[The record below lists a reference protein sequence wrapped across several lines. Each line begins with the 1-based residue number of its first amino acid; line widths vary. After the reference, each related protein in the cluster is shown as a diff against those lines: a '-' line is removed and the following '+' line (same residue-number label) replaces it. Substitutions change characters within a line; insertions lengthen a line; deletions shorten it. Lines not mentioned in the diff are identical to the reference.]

1 MTFDEYISNPMGKK
15 NAVYSQ
21 RFVFQKLYQQKYE
34 LTMTREANGM
44 RFTLYKSKNEKRFI
58 AHFYVP
64 SEVVPKF
71 VYDVVIEFTAPSD
84 EIAAEKTLKNYQVKF
99 FANDPAFVFTF
110 AYAFRT
116 AGMFFDALSSKMS
129 RLALKEKPKETNP
142 KEIIGYVKSIYFA
155 YIFYKGKGLYNKS
168 MWYDASPIN
177 MKTLIGSVTHA
188 DIIYEK
194 RTAAG
199 AQLAK
204 KKRRKPD
211 STASTRAIS
220 NPVAKTS
227 RSGKSK
233 AVTKTKT
240 VGKVRTVART
250 KRK

>member
-21 RFVFQKLYQQKYE
+21 RFVFKNLYQQKFK
-34 LTMTREANGM
+34 LTLAREANGM

-64 SEVVPKF
+64 SEVVPRF
-71 VYDVVIEFTAPSD
+71 VYDVVVEFTAPSD
-84 EIAAEKTLKNYQVKF
+84 EVAAEKTLKNYQVKF

-110 AYAFRT
+110 AHAFRT

-142 KEIIGYVKSIYFA
+142 KEVIGYVKSIYFA
-155 YIFYKGKGLYNKS
+155 YIFYKSKGLYNKS
-168 MWYDASPIN
+168 MWYDAAPIN
-177 MKTLIGSVTHA
+177 MKTLIGSITHA
-188 DIIYEK
+188 DVIYEK

-199 AQLAK
+199 AKLAK
-204 KKRRKPD
+204 KSKPH
-211 STASTRAIS
+211 STSSARAVS

-227 RSGKSK
+227 KSSVSK
-233 AVTKTKT
+233 AVTTTRT
-240 VGKVRTVART
+240 VRKVGTVART

>member
-1 MTFDEYISNPMGKK
+1 M
-15 NAVYSQ
+15 A
-21 RFVFQKLYQQKYE
+21 
-34 LTMTREANGM
+34 REANGM

-64 SEVVPKF
+64 SEVVPRF
-71 VYDVVIEFTAPSD
+71 VYDVVVEFTAPSD
-84 EIAAEKTLKNYQVKF
+84 EVAAEKTLKNYQVKF

-110 AYAFRT
+110 AHAFRT

-155 YIFYKGKGLYNKS
+155 YIFYKGKGLYNKT
-168 MWYDASPIN
+168 MWYNATPIN
-177 MKTLIGSVTHA
+177 MKTLTGSITHA
-188 DIIYEK
+188 DVIYEK

-199 AQLAK
+199 AKLAK
-204 KKRRKPD
+204 KSKPH
-211 STASTRAIS
+211 SVSSARAVS

-227 RSGKSK
+227 KSSVSK
-233 AVTKTKT
+233 AVTTTRT
-240 VGKVRTVART
+240 VRKVGTVART

>member
-21 RFVFQKLYQQKYE
+21 RFMFQKLYQQKYE
-34 LTMTREANGM
+34 LTMAREANGM

-64 SEVVPKF
+64 SEVVPRF
-71 VYDVVIEFTAPSD
+71 VYDVVVEFTAPSD
-84 EIAAEKTLKNYQVKF
+84 EVAAEKTLKNYQVKF

-110 AYAFRT
+110 AHAFRT

-168 MWYDASPIN
+168 MWYDATPIN
-177 MKTLIGSVTHA
+177 MKTLTGSITHA
-188 DIIYEK
+188 DVIYEK

-199 AQLAK
+199 AKLAK
-204 KKRRKPD
+204 KSKPH
-211 STASTRAIS
+211 SVSSARAVS

-227 RSGKSK
+227 KSSVSK
-233 AVTKTKT
+233 AVTTTRT
-240 VGKVRTVART
+240 VRKVGTVART